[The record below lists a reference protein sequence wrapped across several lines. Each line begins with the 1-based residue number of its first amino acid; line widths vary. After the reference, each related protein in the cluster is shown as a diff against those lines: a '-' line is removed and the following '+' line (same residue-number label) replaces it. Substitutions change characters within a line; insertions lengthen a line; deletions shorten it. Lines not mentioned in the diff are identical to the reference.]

1 MAMAYGCQLPLLRR
15 EQEHHI
21 LVGALAS
28 SLGVGRHRHVQL
40 GVSCTGLVV
49 PCAMQ
54 WVLEDRAERQP
65 KRLRVPPTDLDVG
78 AFPGR

>member
-1 MAMAYGCQLPLLRR
+1 MAYGCWLPLLRR

-28 SLGVGRHRHVQL
+28 SPGVGRHRHVQL

-49 PCAMQ
+49 PYIMRQ
-54 WVLEDRAERQP
+54 VLEDQAERQP
-65 KRLRVPPTDLDVG
+65 RRLRVPPTDLDVG